1 MVRSARLRLAGTVS
15 TVLVLAVTAAC
26 AGPAPEPAPGPP
38 PTASAPAPGYT
49 LEQPVHRSPVAIEW
63 HDPSRS
69 FFVGT
74 YHDGTIYR
82 GRLEDPT
89 VPVYIEGRR
98 GQTANG
104 IKVANGRLYVAGGLY
119 GDVRVHDLE
128 TRELVGR
135 FDTGSG
141 GWLVDMAVTGAG
153 DVWVTDATRPVLWH
167 LTPEQVAAGSGTPS
181 ALPLTPEISY
191 IPTPDNVYGIVAV
204 SDRRFIVVKHV
215 DGTLYRI
222 DLDPQAPGGRTISP
236 IEGATVRQG
245 QGMVL
250 QGRRLI
256 VADYAGVS
264 VVELSADTGHATA
277 VAQLRDPPFRATAS
291 VVQVGDRYLVA
302 NAGGSAPPPD
312 TVSSVPAVG

>member
-1 MVRSARLRLAGTVS
+1 VQLAGIVS
-15 TVLVLAVTAAC
+15 TVVVLAIAPAC
-26 AGPAPEPAPGPP
+26 AASTTEPTPGPP
-38 PTASAPAPGYT
+38 PVAATSPAPGSVYT
-49 LEQPVHRSPVAIEW
+49 LDDPVHRSPVAIAW

-69 FFVGT
+69 FLVGT

-98 GQTANG
+98 GQTVNG
-104 IKVANGRLYVAGGLY
+104 IKIANGRLFVAGGLY

-128 TRELVGR
+128 TRELVGE

-167 LTPEQVAAGSGTPS
+167 LTPELVAAGSGAPTP
-181 ALPLTPEISY
+181 LPLGPEISY
-191 IPTPDNVYGIVAV
+191 VATPDNVYGIVAV
-204 SDRRFIVVKHV
+204 TDSRFVVVKHV
-215 DGTLYRI
+215 DGTLYRV
-222 DLDPQAPGGRTISP
+222 DVDPQAPGGRTITP
-236 IEGATVRQG
+236 IDGATVRQG

-250 QGRRLI
+250 EGRRLI

-264 VVELSADTGHATA
+264 VVELGEDMLHAR
-277 VAQLRDPPFRATAS
+277 VVEQLRDPSFRATAS
-291 VVQVGDRYLVA
+291 VVHVGDRYLVV
-302 NAGGSAPPPD
+302 NAGGSAAPPPD
-312 TVSSVPAVG
+312 TVVSVPAVG